1 MASPED
7 IKSAKDIIQAL
18 LKARKNLRLYPSNN
32 PMYTKTVDETYRKFE
47 EYFEFEDEFPL
58 RITRNEIIL
67 DGDPIYQG
75 SGKDENLALFLF
87 RDGLRELAFKKGMDE
102 EELREFLEILAYD
115 YEREDVEDDVVTLM
129 WQKEFQNI
137 RYVADDAIL
146 TEDENYEEEAVRQA
160 TEGSGE
166 EDFLKKAYEEA
177 AAEEDVRP
185 TAILP
190 ISDKDLSDLIRDI
203 ERDAGDKKARLVDVL
218 FDMLGEAESI
228 EEYSDIAHILNNA
241 VEYCIRHRD
250 PENALKILRRAKES
264 QDATGD
270 EELKKQLNLILF
282 SAGSSKAVKA
292 IGELLDSG
300 EGVNESQLDEYV
312 GFLERNAIPH
322 FISLLGELKTI
333 SARKSAINALAF
345 LGKKDIAAVAKGLR
359 DEKWYV
365 VRNVICVFRK
375 IGDSRAVDYLLK
387 TVRHEDKRVK
397 KEVLKTLGELGGQA
411 AAQTIKDGLSDPD
424 VSVRT
429 AAVKA
434 IGAVG
439 SGYAKK
445 AVLGKVAEKGFLNA
459 EFNEKKEFFEV
470 LSRWNDSEVV
480 GFLLKTVKRK
490 PLFKRAKFNELKAC
504 AAYSLGLM
512 GSKDSLPELEKMRRS
527 RQRLLSEYA
536 YNAIKRIEYGK

>member
-47 EYFEFEDEFPL
+47 EFFEFEDEFPFK
-58 RITRNEIIL
+58 ITRNEIIL

-115 YEREDVEDDVVTLM
+115 YDREDVEDDVVTLM

-137 RYVADDAIL
+137 SYVADDAIL

-166 EDFLKKAYEEA
+166 EDYLKKAYEEA

-185 TAILP
+185 AAVMP
-190 ISDKDLSDLIRDI
+190 VSDKDLNDLIKDI
-203 ERDAGDKKARLVDVL
+203 ERDAEDKKARLVDVL

-250 PENALKILRRAKES
+250 LENALKILKRAKKS
-264 QDATGD
+264 QEATGN
-270 EELKKQLNLILF
+270 EELKKQMNLILF

-292 IGELLDSG
+292 IGDLLDSEG
-300 EGVNESQLDEYV
+300 EVNEGQLEEYV

-322 FISLLGELKTI
+322 FISLLGDLKTI

-345 LGKKDIAAVAKGLR
+345 LGKRDIAAVAKGLK
-359 DEKWYV
+359 DERWYV
-365 VRNVICVFRK
+365 VRNIIYVFRK

-387 TVRHEDKRVK
+387 SVRHEEKRVK

-411 AAQTIKDGLSDPD
+411 AAQTIKDCFNDPD

-429 AAVKA
+429 AAAKA
-434 IGAVG
+434 MGAVG

-445 AVLGKVAEKGFLNA
+445 AVLGKVTDKGFLNA

-470 LSRWNDSEVV
+470 LSRWNDSEVT
-480 GFLLKTVKRK
+480 GFLMKTVKRN
-490 PLFKRAKFNELKAC
+490 PLFKRAKVNELKAC

-512 GSKDSLPELEKMRRS
+512 GNKDSLPELEKMRRS